1 MNNEVIIAQI
11 SLHYEERPT
20 IIHTWTRERY
30 QQAIE
35 ERKKD
40 ASMRDWYYKRITES
54 KADKIRQTQQ
64 REARR
69 KQIDQA
75 VMEKYGVGADWRN
88 NRWFV
93 EQVRPTV

>member
-1 MNNEVIIAQI
+1 MNNVIIAQI

-20 IIHTWTRERY
+20 IIHHWTREQY
-30 QQAIE
+30 QQAME

-40 ASMRDWYYKRITES
+40 RSLQDWYYKRITQS
-54 KADKIRQTQQ
+54 AADKIQRTQQ
-64 REARR
+64 REAWR

-88 NRWFV
+88 NRWFM